1 MTADARQW
9 LAGFTA
15 AVDSRDLDRLV
26 SFFTPDAE
34 FTYGN
39 NPAMVGHDGIRAG
52 IGAFFAGI
60 SAISHEVV
68 GSHSPDPSVVVA
80 EFRTT
85 YTRLDGVPVTLPG
98 AGVLELDGDRIRL
111 YRVYAD
117 VAPVFAPAA

>member
-1 MTADARQW
+1 MSVDAHDW
-9 LAGFTA
+9 LGRFTKA
-15 AVDSRDLDRLV
+15 IDTRDLDQLLA
-26 SFFTPDAE
+26 FFTPDAE

-39 NPAMVGHDGIRAG
+39 NPPMVGHDGIRAG

-68 GSHSPDPSVVVA
+68 GGWSPRESVIVA

-98 AGVLELDGDRIRL
+98 AGVLELDGERARL

-117 VAPVFAPAA
+117 VAPVFAP

>member
-1 MTADARQW
+1 MSVDAREW
-9 LAGFTA
+9 LGRFTEA
-15 AVDSRDLDRLV
+15 IDTRDLDRLLA
-26 SFFTPDAE
+26 FFTPDAE

-60 SAISHEVV
+60 RAISHEVV
-68 GSHSPDPSVVVA
+68 GGHSPAPSVVVA

-98 AGVLELDGDRIRL
+98 AGVLELDGDRVRL

-117 VAPVFAPAA
+117 VAPVFAP

>member
-1 MTADARQW
+1 MSLDAHDW
-9 LAGFTA
+9 LSRFTKA
-15 AVDSRDLDRLV
+15 IDTRDLDQLLA
-26 SFFTPDAE
+26 FFTPDAE

-39 NPAMVGHDGIRAG
+39 NPPMVGHDGIRAG

-68 GSHSPDPSVVVA
+68 GGYSPQESVIVA

-98 AGVLELDGDRIRL
+98 AGVLELDGERARL

-117 VAPVFAPAA
+117 VAPVFAP

>member
-1 MTADARQW
+1 MTVDANEW
-9 LAGFTA
+9 LGRFTRA
-15 AVDSRDLDRLV
+15 IDTRDLDRLLA
-26 SFFTPDAE
+26 FFTQNAE

-52 IGAFFAGI
+52 IGAFFSGI
-60 SAISHEVV
+60 RAISHEVV
-68 GSHSPDPSVVVA
+68 GGHAPAPSVLVA

-98 AGVLELDGDRIRL
+98 AGVLELDGDRARR

-117 VAPVFAPAA
+117 VAPVFAP

>member
-1 MTADARQW
+1 VSADALEW
-9 LAGFTA
+9 LGRFTKA
-15 AVDSRDLDRLV
+15 IDTRDIDQLLA
-26 SFFTPDAE
+26 FFTHDAE

-60 SAISHEVV
+60 QAISHEVV
-68 GSHSPDPSVVVA
+68 GGYGPAPSVIVA

-98 AGVLELDGDRIRL
+98 AGVLELDGDRARL

-117 VAPVFAPAA
+117 VAPVFAP

>member
-1 MTADARQW
+1 MSADAHEW
-9 LAGFTA
+9 LGRFTKA
-15 AVDSRDLDRLV
+15 IDTRDLDQLLA
-26 SFFTPDAE
+26 FFTEDAE

-39 NPAMVGHDGIRAG
+39 NSAMVGHDGIRAG

-60 SAISHEVV
+60 QAISHQVV
-68 GSHSPDPSVVVA
+68 GGCAPTPSVIVA

-98 AGVLELDGDRIRL
+98 AGVLELDGDRARL

-117 VAPVFAPAA
+117 VAPVFAP